1 MELNVNVMFQ
11 KNKQP
16 NFGNQFHVMKLNI
29 MENTLSI
36 LEVIVEKLLMFVKEK
51 LKTVLKLSNGIT
63 MDIKIKY
70 GSLIQLHLFHRQIQ
84 HIKFFQLL
92 TINMLQMFLKIQ
104 MILVTLFYGHGQIL
118 LIKNSILLLIME
130 NILWLVMQ
138 IIMQFK
144 FKVVMI
150 MKELKQV
157 LIINKIINFLKSSQ
171 QIILILNKKKLSIL
185 ELMLENSLML
195 VEEML
200 KTNLILFNGDSME
213 IKIKFGLL
221 KKLEQ

>member
-1 MELNVNVMFQ
+1 
-11 KNKQP
+11 
-16 NFGNQFHVMKLNI
+16 
-29 MENTLSI
+29 
-36 LEVIVEKLLMFVKEK
+36 
-51 LKTVLKLSNGIT
+51 
-63 MDIKIKY
+63 
-70 GSLIQLHLFHRQIQ
+70 
-84 HIKFFQLL
+84 
-92 TINMLQMFLKIQ
+92 MFLKIQ